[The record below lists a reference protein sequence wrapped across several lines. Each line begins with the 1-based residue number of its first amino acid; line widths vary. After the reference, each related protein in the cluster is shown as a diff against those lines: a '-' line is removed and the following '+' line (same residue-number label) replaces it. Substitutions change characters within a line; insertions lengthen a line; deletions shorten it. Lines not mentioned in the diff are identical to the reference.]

1 MKMININL
9 KIVTKIMKM
18 FLVIILFF
26 MFPTLKVFSQISP
39 VISFT
44 ENPYNH
50 NMHITSD
57 GTYFYTINGGNA
69 ASGQV
74 NKFSLTGTLIQTYL
88 IGIDGRGLSYNP
100 ADGFLYVSTYLGD
113 IVKITNLAAG
123 TFTTLF
129 TTSMQ
134 NDQASFALS
143 PDGTKYYDF
152 YLGTLRIHSLAT
164 GAVISTLTGLNYGA
178 GGASMGDA
186 AVAVDA
192 NNLIY
197 TWNAGTQ
204 TVYVYN
210 QSGVLTQTIV
220 LNSGNYGFSLSITN
234 CYLFVSVDGSYSTGT
249 WYGYNLSCC
258 PTATINY
265 LGSPF
270 CATTSTPQSDTL
282 TGTGTYTGGTYSAS
296 PVGLSINSTTGDI
309 TPSLSTIGT
318 YIVSYTI
325 AAAGSCPI
333 VVATD
338 TITINALPTV
348 TVPSNI
354 SVCNAGSVSATTFV
368 SIPSVGTFAWTNSNT
383 AIGLPANGTSN
394 VPTFTATNTSTVPIT
409 STITV
414 TPSINGCIGTPS
426 TYTITVNPTPALTA
440 IATPATIC
448 VGATSSLSVTSNVA
462 GTAFAWMPGALV
474 GTPVTVTPTLNTTYT
489 VTGTASGCTGSTTV
503 SITVNPIP
511 IVTASA
517 SPTSICSGQ
526 TATLTAN
533 GATTFL
539 WMPGNL
545 TGSPINVTPTST
557 TIYTVTGTTSGCTAT
572 ATTTVTLN
580 PAMVIT
586 PSASPASICNGA
598 TASLTASSSAAGTTF
613 VWLPGGLSGS
623 PISVTPASTT
633 TYTVNG
639 VSAAGCTGSASIV
652 LTVNQNITVTATASP
667 ATICNGSA
675 STLSASSSIPGTS
688 FVWLPGSLSG
698 SNINVTPNMTSNYIV
713 EGTSPD
719 GCSGSAA
726 VVVTCYNAA
735 TVGIYGLPY
744 NGCSP
749 LDVTFNFAPV
759 NLVANSTWHWDF
771 DDLYS
776 SNNTSSDSTGHHVYQ
791 HHGNFNVLFS
801 AQDTNGCAISATT
814 TIEVYVVPQADFE
827 YDPQI
832 GIAEILPITFDDISI
847 DANYWLWD
855 FGDPNSYNDNNSD
868 LENPVHMYADSGM
881 YTVQLIVTTDHN
893 CSDTTSQLITINPG
907 ILFYVPNAFTP
918 NGDDKNEVF
927 KPIITGIDKSTY
939 QLFIFDR
946 WGKQAFYSNNLDIA
960 WDGKYNGK
968 DVPEGVFSYII
979 QFNEYSGK
987 RHKYK
992 GAVTLFR

>member
-1 MKMININL
+1 MKQIYKSGILFLCILFLSTKINSQNLVNNPSFESVNSGSLMCSWYLTSAEFAAAITNWTNPTGGSTDIFNTSLATTCFCSPFSTNGSSPGTQAPRTGNTMCALFVYGNGGCSPYREYVQGTLSSALVPGQQYCIEFYVSLADNSQYAVNNIGLAFSTSLVNNTSMCVYSVVPQVNYTGPIITDKLNWSLISLTFTPTVAYTSFIIGNFYNDVSTTSINVGGTVAQTRYFIDDVDIHLCSTNPVVSVTNDTICSGQTATLAATSTVTGTTFLWNTGATTSNIN
-9 KIVTKIMKM
+9 VT
-18 FLVIILFF
+18 
-26 MFPTLKVFSQISP
+26 PTTTTVYTVTGTTSTGSTASATATVTVNLIP
-39 VISFT
+39 VIS
-44 ENPYNH
+44 
-50 NMHITSD
+50 S
-57 GTYFYTINGGNA
+57 
-69 ASGQV
+69 
-74 NKFSLTGTLIQTYL
+74 
-88 IGIDGRGLSYNP
+88 
-100 ADGFLYVSTYLGD
+100 
-113 IVKITNLAAG
+113 
-123 TFTTLF
+123 
-129 TTSMQ
+129 
-134 NDQASFALS
+134 
-143 PDGTKYYDF
+143 
-152 YLGTLRIHSLAT
+152 
-164 GAVISTLTGLNYGA
+164 
-178 GGASMGDA
+178 
-186 AVAVDA
+186 
-192 NNLIY
+192 
-197 TWNAGTQ
+197 
-204 TVYVYN
+204 
-210 QSGVLTQTIV
+210 
-220 LNSGNYGFSLSITN
+220 
-234 CYLFVSVDGSYSTGT
+234 
-249 WYGYNLSCC
+249 
-258 PTATINY
+258 
-265 LGSPF
+265 
-270 CATTSTPQSDTL
+270 
-282 TGTGTYTGGTYSAS
+282 SAS
-296 PVGLSINSTTGDI
+296 PN
-309 TPSLSTIGT
+309 
-318 YIVSYTI
+318 
-325 AAAGSCPI
+325 
-333 VVATD
+333 
-338 TITINALPTV
+338 
-348 TVPSNI
+348 
-354 SVCNAGSVSATTFV
+354 
-368 SIPSVGTFAWTNSNT
+368 
-383 AIGLPANGTSN
+383 
-394 VPTFTATNTSTVPIT
+394 
-409 STITV
+409 
-414 TPSINGCIGTPS
+414 
-426 TYTITVNPTPALTA
+426 
-440 IATPATIC
+440 TIC
-448 VGATSSLSVTSNVA
+448 NGETSSLSASSTLSGTSYS
-462 GTAFAWMPGALV
+462 WMPGNLAGSPVTIAPTLTTTYTVTGTLTGCTGSTTVSINVNPIPIVTASASPTTICSGQSSTLTAGGATTYQWMLGALV

-987 RHKYK
+987 RHKYV
-992 GAVTLFR
+992 GSITLFR